1 VTDSQSG
8 GSKSGD
14 DAASRL
20 LPVVDQ
26 LILGEKRLTQ
36 DEVVAAAGVDRD
48 AARRL
53 WRAIGFPDAA
63 PDERIFSEAD
73 VRDLQTLQQL
83 TELGITDLDVA
94 LQLARVIGRSMARIA
109 DAQVATMREQL
120 EAPLREQG
128 ASEAE
133 VTEMVTGTLEL
144 LLPKLDQFLLN
155 AWRRHLAAATRRSVM
170 TTMSAEDEHGPE
182 LAVGFADLVGFT
194 AISQQ
199 LDEQELAR
207 AVGRFEE
214 LAYDAIAERGG
225 QVVKMIGDEVM
236 FVSTDVRAAADIA
249 LTLAEVYAEDETLPD
264 VRVGLAYGP
273 VVARD
278 GDYFGPTVNLAS
290 RIVHIAYAGATVVS
304 ERVHE
309 RLKDDPEFGWKALR
323 PRRLKGIGFTPLWVL
338 MRAGQKPPA
347 RIPGDVKK
355 RIDERRA
362 RRLEREDAKQR

>member
-1 VTDSQSG
+1 VTDSN
-8 GSKSGD
+8 SGD
-14 DAASRL
+14 DVASRL

-36 DEVVAAAGVDRD
+36 DEVIEAGGVDRE

-53 WRAIGFPDAA
+53 WRAIGFPDAR
-63 PDERIFSEAD
+63 PDEPIFSEAD
-73 VRDLQTLQQL
+73 VRDLQTLRQL
-83 TELGITDLDVA
+83 TELGVTDLDVA

-109 DAQVATMREQL
+109 DAHVASLRERV
-120 EAPLREQG
+120 EATLREQG
-128 ASEAE
+128 ATETE
-133 VTEMVTGTLEL
+133 VTEAVTGTLEL

-170 TTMSAEDEHGPE
+170 ATMGAEDEHGPE

-199 LDEQELAR
+199 LDEEELAR

-214 LAYDAIAERGG
+214 IAYDAIAERGG
-225 QVVKMIGDEVM
+225 RVVKMIGDEVM
-236 FVSTDVRAAADIA
+236 FVADDVKAAADIA

-273 VVARD
+273 VLARD

-290 RIVHIAYAGATVVS
+290 RIVHIAYAGSTVVS
-304 ERVHE
+304 ESVRE
-309 RLKDDPEFGWKALR
+309 RLKDDPEFGWKPLR
-323 PRRLKGIGFTPLWVL
+323 PRRLKGIGLTYLWVL

-347 RIPGDVKK
+347 RIPTDVKK
-355 RIDERRA
+355 RINERRA
-362 RRLEREDAKQR
+362 RRLEREGEKQR

>member
-1 VTDSQSG
+1 M
-8 GSKSGD
+8 
-14 DAASRL
+14 
-20 LPVVDQ
+20 
-26 LILGEKRLTQ
+26 
-36 DEVVAAAGVDRD
+36 
-48 AARRL
+48 
-53 WRAIGFPDAA
+53 
-63 PDERIFSEAD
+63 
-73 VRDLQTLQQL
+73 QTLRQL
-83 TELGITDLDVA
+83 TALGITDLDVA

-155 AWRRHLAAATRRSVM
+155 AWRRHLAAATRRSLM

-199 LDEQELAR
+199 LDEQELAK

-236 FVSTDVRAAADIA
+236 FTSSDVRAAADIA
-249 LTLAEVYAEDETLPD
+249 LALA
-264 VRVGLAYGP
+264 
-273 VVARD
+273 
-278 GDYFGPTVNLAS
+278 
-290 RIVHIAYAGATVVS
+290 
-304 ERVHE
+304 
-309 RLKDDPEFGWKALR
+309 
-323 PRRLKGIGFTPLWVL
+323 
-338 MRAGQKPPA
+338 
-347 RIPGDVKK
+347 
-355 RIDERRA
+355 
-362 RRLEREDAKQR
+362 